1 MTLTPA
7 GYLSRLVEKQI
18 EIGLKTAGAI
28 SIEGP
33 KSCGKTWCA
42 RNIAESEFSLVNP
55 DSNFINRKIAEIE
68 PTTALEG
75 KEPHLIDE
83 WQEVPRIWDAVRFV
97 VDEDKRYGRFI
108 LCGSTVVNKSEIM
121 HSGTGRILSIRMHTM
136 SLFESGDSSGE
147 ISLKGLFKGEF
158 KTIRCKTR
166 SLDELIQLTIRG
178 GWPNLLGKNEI
189 DISFALK
196 DMLDKVCE
204 VDCQKVDGKDRDVNK
219 LKKTI
224 KSLARNE
231 STIATKAK
239 IAADIREFD
248 TEPVEEETVSEY
260 LDTFKRLFIV
270 EDQPAYSP
278 NYRSSVRVG
287 KNPKRHFT
295 DPSLAIAA
303 MDLNSE
309 SLKRDLNTF
318 GFVFEALCERDLRIY
333 AQTLGGQLYH
343 YRDHSGREI
352 DAVVEIPGGEWGAFE
367 IKLGSNQTDDA
378 SQNLRN
384 IARFIENDGN
394 AKPPRFLCVIS
405 GTEGFAY
412 RRPDGVYVVPICM
425 LGP

>member
-1 MTLTPA
+1 M
-7 GYLSRLVEKQI
+7 
-18 EIGLKTAGAI
+18 
-28 SIEGP
+28 
-33 KSCGKTWCA
+33 
-42 RNIAESEFSLVNP
+42 
-55 DSNFINRKIAEIE
+55 
-68 PTTALEG
+68 
-75 KEPHLIDE
+75 
-83 WQEVPRIWDAVRFV
+83 
-97 VDEDKRYGRFI
+97 
-108 LCGSTVVNKSEIM
+108 
-121 HSGTGRILSIRMHTM
+121 
-136 SLFESGDSSGE
+136 
-147 ISLKGLFKGEF
+147 
-158 KTIRCKTR
+158 
-166 SLDELIQLTIRG
+166 
-178 GWPNLLGKNEI
+178 
-189 DISFALK
+189 
-196 DMLDKVCE
+196 
-204 VDCQKVDGKDRDVNK
+204 
-219 LKKTI
+219 
-224 KSLARNE
+224 
-231 STIATKAK
+231 
-239 IAADIREFD
+239 
-248 TEPVEEETVSEY
+248 
-260 LDTFKRLFIV
+260 FIV

-318 GFVFEALCERDLRIY
+318 GFMFEALCERDLRIY

-378 SQNLRN
+378 SQNLKN